1 MNKVQDSLLA
11 ECIAA
16 LYREE
21 LFPALLAEPEEL
33 RSKRR
38 SLELKLSEL
47 HKALELL
54 VQICDA
60 AACA

>member
-1 MNKVQDSLLA
+1 M
-11 ECIAA
+11 
-16 LYREE
+16 YREE

-47 HKALELL
+47 RKALELL